1 MKSIRILFVV
11 IIGLLLA
18 TTLAAQSQQ
27 SSSKQKTSE
36 SSTQS
41 KQGMMG
47 GRMMGRCQA
56 MMEERQQMQAE
67 MKAMDAELDKLV
79 TEMNN
84 APENKKADAVA
95 AVVTKMV
102 EQRRAMDEKTQS
114 MQISM
119 MRHMMEHN
127 HMEKGSKS
135 QCPMMKAMSGEKGPQ
150 GEPKKSGADHSKH
163 HQ

>member
-11 IIGLLLA
+11 IIGLLLE
-18 TTLAAQSQQ
+18 TTLSAQSQQ
-27 SSSKQKTSE
+27 SSGKQKTSE

-47 GRMMGRCQA
+47 GKMMGRCQA

-67 MKAMDAELDKLV
+67 MKAM
-79 TEMNN
+79 
-84 APENKKADAVA
+84 
-95 AVVTKMV
+95 
-102 EQRRAMDEKTQS
+102 
-114 MQISM
+114 
-119 MRHMMEHN
+119 
-127 HMEKGSKS
+127 EKGSMS
-135 QCPMMKAMSGEKGPQ
+135 QCPMMKRMSGEKGPQ